1 MEIQVAIIILLVAV
15 IIAELAI
22 YLIATIVQLF
32 KINAGLS
39 VVLPLVG
46 QIVAKTNPVNPV
58 VDDINAQL
66 VVTRDALEN
75 LMLKKA
81 GPDSAGLVE
90 SLFPGEGAKFLQRV
104 RRSGKVVNV
113 GTVYTRGV
121 GILASLGRG
130 APIGAAHAKGAA
142 VRDPQYSTTEVAK
155 LYPAPPDRRDP
166 SRNIPKSPSSVRTRC
181 TARTRP
187 RSRPARVPATHRA
200 TGSRPRLRLRLRLLP
215 QPPPARC
222 RLRRR
227 RHRRKASP
235 QLSWVACPARA
246 FGPGSASTHNW
257 KWSPASAGLPF
268 RWPCRESQ
276 VAGAGRRGGGLILA
290 AVLALK
296 VGGVVGGTIVPKPA
310 PKPQRPPDTVRFTD
324 TLTDVA
330 IAYPATWVRR
340 APKDQQVRFVAS
352 SPDASAGVSVSVRRS
367 GLEPITSRTLS
378 VVRPLTDDLLRADKR
393 ITAIADPVAVAGRRA
408 ARLPLPLH
416 VSQLRRRRRRAHPLL
431 PVQGQASRP
440 ARPAGRAV
448 VAAGDARADVRSHRR
463 DVPGQPPLGRAAPSV
478 PPRAPSPPASRAVH
492 RPDASLLRA
501 PASVRGGGPFDAERT
516 SAYGDGDP

>member
-166 SRNIPKSPSSVRTRC
+166 SRNIPKSPVVGKDPVHSPYEAALTPGTRTRD
-181 TARTRP
+181 AQGNRIEA
-187 RSRPARVPATHRA
+187 SAPAPAA
-200 TGSRPRLRLRLRLLP
+200 APAA
-215 QPPPARC
+215 PPPAPA
-222 RLRRR
+222 
-227 RHRRKASP
+227 ASP
-235 QLSWVACPARA
+235 TP
-246 FGPGSASTHNW
+246 
-257 KWSPASAGLPF
+257 SPAQG
-268 RWPCRESQ
+268 ES
-276 VAGAGRRGGGLILA
+276 
-290 AVLALK
+290 
-296 VGGVVGGTIVPKPA
+296 PA
-310 PKPQRPPDTVRFTD
+310 Q
-324 TLTDVA
+324 
-330 IAYPATWVRR
+330 
-340 APKDQQVRFVAS
+340 
-352 SPDASAGVSVSVRRS
+352 
-367 GLEPITSRTLS
+367 
-378 VVRPLTDDLLRADKR
+378 
-393 ITAIADPVAVAGRRA
+393 
-408 ARLPLPLH
+408 
-416 VSQLRRRRRRAHPLL
+416 
-431 PVQGQASRP
+431 
-440 ARPAGRAV
+440 
-448 VAAGDARADVRSHRR
+448 
-463 DVPGQPPLGRAAPSV
+463 LGRLSGKGL
-478 PPRAPSPPASRAVH
+478 
-492 RPDASLLRA
+492 RPW
-501 PASVRGGGPFDAERT
+501 ER
-516 SAYGDGDP
+516 